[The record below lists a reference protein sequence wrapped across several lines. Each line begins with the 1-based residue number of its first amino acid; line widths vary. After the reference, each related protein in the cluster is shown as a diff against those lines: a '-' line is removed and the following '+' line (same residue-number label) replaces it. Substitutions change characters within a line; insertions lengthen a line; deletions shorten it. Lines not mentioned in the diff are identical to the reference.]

1 MASVIT
7 VRVLLQFA
15 ELMDPSY
22 VIVDFRGGDVPANY
36 RAALDHINASIGGA
50 AEGASGPDSFNV
62 VPGGNQPIM
71 FMDPK
76 GNNLNLLH
84 VDSKIH
90 AEHVAQQLL
99 ALCGVSSWVWKPR
112 SLPLTANVKPA
123 LP

>member
-50 AEGASGPDSFNV
+50 AEGASGSDSFNV
-62 VPGGNQPIM
+62 VPGGDQPIM
-71 FMDPK
+71 FMDLK
-76 GNNLNLLH
+76 GNNLSLLH

-90 AEHVAQQLL
+90 AEYVAQQLL
-99 ALCGVSSWVWKPR
+99 ALCGVSSWVLETEVP
-112 SLPLTANVKPA
+112 PTFC
-123 LP
+123 